1 MGRSPIAVRVHPRR
15 RKIDEELSRRLSRLD
30 RLPLRPL
37 TARSVMNALP
47 EDANGEELDA
57 IDSSKTRSVCEV
69 DPGWIQAQSTVGLDV
84 GPLAIIAGAPWWTVA
99 AQSGPEAEVL
109 GRLWRHS
116 AAVAMAA
123 RGFAQ
128 DAGDPDPTAVAAA
141 GFLSRLGCWAIAA
154 VEPEW
159 LVHWWRES
167 DPGCR
172 RRREIADLGTDL
184 NDLGRRL
191 AERWGCDPLV
201 VDAAW
206 LHGDH
211 GAGFND
217 AAFEPARLA
226 YIQEASRWAD
236 KTPWSFGH
244 HRVVEAAPSDPRLRI
259 LVAEVQVRCSSKFVA
274 DDATSHEERMT
285 RQSARLRLCL
295 NASRRAQGSGDR
307 LVKALADSPYRESRE
322 EWAARVALTWCAE
335 EGVTAARVV
344 WIDPSGSSLAE
355 STQASQ
361 AADDKPSQSAATDQ
375 RPPALV
381 IPLKAHGHSRAVVQL
396 WGNLAGSDLERRLA
410 SSTIRAA
417 WNSWAAL
424 VADCALLE
432 RRLQTVVR
440 SHRVAVETEEIRLRH
455 RQLDALSEFAGGAG
469 HELNN
474 PLAVIV
480 GRAQLL
486 LARTQDP
493 ETIRSLHII
502 LNQAGRAH
510 RILRDLMFVARPPT
524 PQRRAC
530 LPSELL
536 GACLRDFQAE
546 CAERGVRLVSEVD
559 DSLPATWADPEAL
572 RHLAEILLR
581 NAIQATPA
589 GGRILVR
596 AMVQGDELLWSFS
609 DTGKGIGDEEAAHL
623 FDPFYCGRQAG
634 RGLGLGLPR
643 AARIVELVG
652 GQLRWTSN
660 PAHGTV
666 FQVHLPL
673 TAPPGPCPSAGPRP
687 SPGAPLADHDRISR
701 QPAIPEGVRSLKS

>member
-1 MGRSPIAVRVHPRR
+1 VRVHPRR
-15 RKIDEELSRRLSRLD
+15 KKTVEELSQRISRLE

-47 EDANGEELDA
+47 EDADDDEHDA
-57 IDSSKTRSVCEV
+57 IDSSKTRSICEL
-69 DPGWIQAQSTVGLDV
+69 DPGWIQAYSTVGLDV
-84 GPLAIIAGAPWWTVA
+84 GPLAVIAGAPWWTVA
-99 AQSGPEAEVL
+99 APSSPEAEIL

-116 AAVAMAA
+116 AAVTMAA
-123 RGFAQ
+123 RRFAR
-128 DAGDPDPTAVAAA
+128 DAGDPDPTAVARA
-141 GFLSRLGCWAIAA
+141 GFLSRLGCWAVAA

-159 LVHWWRES
+159 LVRWWQET
-167 DPGCR
+167 DAGVR

-211 GAGFND
+211 GAGFNEV
-217 AAFEPARLA
+217 AFEPARLA
-226 YIQEASRWAD
+226 YIQEASRWAE
-236 KTPWSFGH
+236 KTPWSFGCS
-244 HRVVEAAPSDPRLRI
+244 RVVEATPSDPRLRI

-285 RQSARLRLCL
+285 RQNARLRLCL

-307 LVKALADSPYRESRE
+307 LVKALADSKHGESLE
-322 EWAARVALTWCAE
+322 EWAARAALTWCTEA
-335 EGVTAARVV
+335 GVSTARVV
-344 WIDPSGSSLAE
+344 WFDPGGSSLAE
-355 STQASQ
+355 NPEASQ
-361 AADDKPSQSAATDQ
+361 PADDKPSQSAAADQ

-381 IPLKAHGHSRAVVQL
+381 IPLKAHGRSRAVIQL
-396 WGNLAGSDLERRLA
+396 WGDLQGSNLERRLA
-410 SSTIRAA
+410 SSTIQAA

-424 VADCALLE
+424 VADRALLE
-432 RRLQTVVR
+432 RRLQTVVASYR
-440 SHRVAVETEEIRLRH
+440 EAADTEETRLRQ

-474 PLAVIV
+474 PLAVIF

-486 LARTQDP
+486 LARTQDS
-493 ETIRSLHII
+493 ETIRSLRII

-510 RILRDLMFVARPPT
+510 RILRDLMFVARAPT
-524 PQRRAC
+524 PRRRAC
-530 LPSELL
+530 RPSELL
-536 GACLRDFQAE
+536 GSCLRDFQAE
-546 CAERGVRLVSEVD
+546 CAERGVRLFSEVD
-559 DSLPATWADPEAL
+559 DSLPATWADPEVL

-581 NAIQATPA
+581 NAIQATPT

-596 AMVQGDELLWSFS
+596 ATVQGDELLWSFS
-609 DTGKGIGDEEAAHL
+609 DTGKGISDEEAVHL

-643 AARIVELVG
+643 AARIVELAG

-673 TAPPGPCPSAGPRP
+673 TAPPDP
-687 SPGAPLADHDRISR
+687 ADHDRPLR